1 MFALTSSNGSP
12 RLCLPPYLRRAGS
25 LNRNKPN
32 EGYRACLTAVGI
44 FEMISSDLFF
54 RPDAH
59 QGQVPHRL
67 LRPPE
72 AGAGEGVPLQPL
84 HHHQAQGRARQQCR
98 SLRATGEMR
107 CREIGRFREEETEA
121 QCLRDR
127 GMFLLPHDGL
137 KGSVQNFR
145 LFGPSFPVV
154 CNLSYNICI
163 WGISPLPRVQ
173 TSFKHCP

>member
-1 MFALTSSNGSP
+1 
-12 RLCLPPYLRRAGS
+12 
-25 LNRNKPN
+25 
-32 EGYRACLTAVGI
+32 
-44 FEMISSDLFF
+44 MISSDLFF

-98 SLRATGEMR
+98 PLRATGEMR
-107 CREIGRFREEETEA
+107 CREIGRFLEEETEV

-127 GMFLLPHDGL
+127 GMFLLPHDGPFL
-137 KGSVQNFR
+137 KEVCRIFGFLDPLSLQYATFLKHLHLGNF
-145 LFGPSFPVV
+145 PSPESADVIQA
-154 CNLSYNICI
+154 L
-163 WGISPLPRVQ
+163 PL
-173 TSFKHCP
+173 T